1 MAFASRHCG
10 RSEAMTAKNM
20 SRLCCAL
27 LVAAAVFSTP
37 ALAADKFRAG
47 KTIGVLWALTP
58 VDIGVEEGIFAKY
71 GLDVEIT
78 TLTGDTKLQQ
88 ALISDSVDVGL
99 AGGTGMVFAVKGS
112 PVLGVAALAGAP
124 RNFSIIVGPT
134 STIRSV
140 KDLHNK
146 LLGVS
151 TVGSLVEWF
160 AKHISTRE
168 GWGIDGI
175 KTVATGGFEGTLA
188 ALKTGQIDGF
198 TGATELG
205 YQLEEKHEGKIIAGM
220 EEFVPRFHTQVILA
234 QQKVIHEQ
242 PALLDRFLKGMFA
255 SVAFMKHNRE
265 KTIEITSRV
274 MHMSPAVIAKTYDYE
289 IAMLSD
295 DGAFDAAS
303 LTVLKDSYR
312 DMGLL
317 PEAPTDA
324 QILTRQFVP
333 VKF

>member
-1 MAFASRHCG
+1 MTLRHCE
-10 RSEAMTAKNM
+10 RSEAIQWSRALDCFVATLLAMTV
-20 SRLCCAL
+20 L
-27 LVAAAVFSTP
+27 LGTP
-37 ALAADKFRAG
+37 AHALDKVRAG

-58 VDIGVEEGIFAKY
+58 VDVGVEEGIFAEY
-71 GLDVEIT
+71 GIEVEIT
-78 TLTGDTKLQQ
+78 TLNGDTKLQQ

-112 PVLGVAALAGAP
+112 PVVGIAALADAP
-124 RNFSIIVGPT
+124 RNFSIIVGPS
-134 STIRSV
+134 STIRSA
-140 KDLHNK
+140 KDMHNK

-168 GWGIDGI
+168 GWGTDGI
-175 KTVATGGFEGTLA
+175 RTVATGGFEGTIA

-205 YQLEEKHEGKIIAGM
+205 YQLEEKREGKIIAGM
-220 EEFVPRFHTQVILA
+220 EKFVPRFHTQVILA
-234 QQKVIHEQ
+234 QQKTVREQ
-242 PALLDRFLKGMFA
+242 PAVVERFLKGLFA
-255 SVAFMKHNRE
+255 SVAFMKKNRD

-274 MHMSPAVIAKTYDYE
+274 IHMSPAVITKTYDYE

-295 DGAFDAAS
+295 DGAFDAEA

-317 PEAPTDA
+317 PDAPTDA